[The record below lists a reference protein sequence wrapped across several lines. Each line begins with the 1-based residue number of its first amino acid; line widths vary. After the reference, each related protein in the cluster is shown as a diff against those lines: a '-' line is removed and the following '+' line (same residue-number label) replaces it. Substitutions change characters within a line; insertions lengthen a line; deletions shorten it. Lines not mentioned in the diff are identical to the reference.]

1 MKKHFVLAAVAAT
14 AMLASCSNDNDEAV
28 SQNVPVQFTIST
40 DNIATRTT
48 TTASGDTYST
58 TFNDGDMV
66 GIYSSDLVDASGN
79 SSVLNNAHATVSGNH
94 LTGGTLDG
102 LYYPKTGTA
111 RLAAYYPAG
120 EYTGEGSISFSVQV
134 DQSSE
139 NNFNKSD
146 FMTSVVSTASTTNA
160 INFSMRHRLAFV
172 ELKLNN
178 MDEASV
184 TLNNVSIRIGWTPQ
198 TDNVQTL
205 SDDIK
210 YNIKMF
216 MQGDTKTY
224 WALLPAQTINSGA
237 TLFTI
242 EHNGYTYIYN
252 VSSPLILEAN
262 KVTRISLSRTVTG
275 DLVVTPNINGENWGS
290 TGDGGSGTVT
300 DKNYIAM
307 PENGTLSPLTGFAD
321 SKLGSSLMW
330 GYSNSTSYPLTSAS
344 YQDKTFTVVS
354 SGDTFS
360 WSRAL
365 MAYSSEKLS
374 AAEYLV
380 SFKIKSTSDNTSVS
394 KVSVVLAGYKDTSK
408 SYFFPEI
415 KEGQSVGFS
424 TPGVTT
430 QEKTIEC
437 IFNPST
443 YYENNSIGSSFTKTG
458 DSTEEQWKN
467 GFKIAIGF
475 GGSAA
480 TPITYT
486 LSDLKITKK

>member
-1 MKKHFVLAAVAAT
+1 MKKHLILAGIAAT

-58 TFNDGDMV
+58 TFKNGDKV
-66 GIYSSDLVDASGN
+66 GIYSSDLVNASGN
-79 SSVLNNAHATVSGNH
+79 SSVLNNAHATVSGNQ

-120 EYTGEGSISFSVQV
+120 DYTGEGSISFSVQV

-184 TLNNVSIRIGWTPQ
+184 TLNNVRIRIGWTPR
-198 TDNVQTL
+198 TDDVETL
-205 SDDIK
+205 SGAD
-210 YNIKMF
+210 NIKMF

-262 KVTRISLSRTVTG
+262 KVTRISLSRIVTG
-275 DLVVTPNINGENWGS
+275 DLVENPTINGENWGS
-290 TGDGGSGTVT
+290 IGNGGDGTVT

-307 PENGTLSPLTGFAD
+307 PENGALPGVSGF
-321 SKLGSSLMW
+321 GSINNTKPW
-330 GYSNSTSYPLTSAS
+330 AYNTNGLTSAECT
-344 YQDKTFTVVS
+344 DGVFTVEAK
-354 SGDTFS
+354 DACAWANT
-360 WSRAL
+360 AI
-365 MAYSSEKLS
+365 MAFSSEVLS
-374 AAEYLV
+374 VGQYSI
-380 SFKIKSTSDNTSVS
+380 SFKIRASEKISNVTKVQFSVAGVAATNHDFFSILSGNTKVITKSEAVEITDRDITLTFDTSNFYNTSSASGSPSWTTAEDS
-394 KVSVVLAGYKDTSK
+394 KVW
-408 SYFFPEI
+408 P
-415 KEGQSVGFS
+415 
-424 TPGVTT
+424 
-430 QEKTIEC
+430 
-437 IFNPST
+437 
-443 YYENNSIGSSFTKTG
+443 
-458 DSTEEQWKN
+458 N
-467 GFKIAIGF
+467 GFKIAIAF

-480 TPITYT
+480 THITYT
-486 LSDLKITKK
+486 LSDLKITKN